1 MASRPPELLMPV
13 SDEHALRQF
22 EIEALQRIND
32 NLRLLNNGQAKM
44 VESMHSIDIRLTR
57 IESASVSLDV
67 SELKREV
74 EELKE
79 DKFQR
84 DGARKLASGAMRNGP
99 ALISIL
105 TGLIVVI
112 VVLIANGKI

>member
-1 MASRPPELLMPV
+1 MPV
-13 SDEHALRQF
+13 SDDHALRQF
-22 EIEALQRIND
+22 EIQALQRIND
-32 NLRLLNNGQAKM
+32 NLRLLNDGQGKM

-57 IESASVSLDV
+57 IESNSVSNDV
-67 SELKREV
+67 TELKREV

-84 DGARKLASGAMRNGP
+84 DGAARLASGAMRNGP
-99 ALISIL
+99 ALL
-105 TGLIVVI
+105 TLLSAVIVVI